1 MDIKLK
7 VKKYKDTGDIAWEYN
22 PLRNLKKSDDQIDDF
37 TVSNSQLKLD
47 LENPIDIECQSS
59 YDGSTNLIFNDD
71 KNPPRIINT
80 RVALLENNR
89 YKIINRNQIKQSNL
103 YTENELD
110 QQTRL
115 FRNVTRIPKIQFK
128 NVDYFGT
135 LKGGNYIFYIKYSD
149 SDYNETDIVAES
161 GIVSVFKGDLSNPK
175 TCVGA
180 YMDERTDKS
189 IILYL
194 KNIDTSFSYINIY
207 YSRTSCD
214 VNGISKT
221 DFHKIKKTY
230 EITDVNQTITIN
242 GFEELEDIT
251 AEDLNIQYNYVESVK
266 SQAQVQNRLFFANVS
281 KLKEDSATLSNLA
294 LYINVEECQ
303 EHDIGYI
310 TDTYGIY
317 KGDITAAEY
326 YSPYNIYYRLGY
338 FPGEIYRLG
347 VVFIYNDEHLSPVY
361 NLRGI
366 DFNLS
371 TYHFKEKGDNREIIS
386 SNKCN
391 YDYNIDLRD
400 PETIENKDF
409 ISLETLENTRGVFRF
424 TKDKTII
431 DHDGKSVKPLGL
443 KIRIPEFVINK
454 LKELNIKGYYFVRQQ
469 RIPTFLFS
477 GLSIGVDTV
486 SGVPCLDLSEG
497 GQNPKLVTESFVNKN
512 KVLIN
517 DYDSKLIY
525 SNNCSYSGLLS
536 ADVKC
541 DKQMQSLLNSDR
553 YKLVE
558 AYKFNQYNASGRS
571 YTLDLTNVE
580 STNAET
586 TSELLYIDSDIPQK
600 IINDNIF
607 CTRAGMQEEIKQQT
621 CFGKEDMES
630 SDAQLVRGV
639 FTDFVGC
646 NTLLGKSSLYNVYIK
661 NYSETFN
668 KEYFQIRIDD
678 NSPYFAVSDRYATDT
693 SMIKDKD
700 ITDCT
705 TNYKDEEGNSIEF
718 NWSVIPILYR
728 GDCFT
733 YTTTIRLHRNFT
745 SQTVPTNDTIVDFN
759 TWKDNFKGIRNTENW
774 DDINIGDINAVAIG
788 SWVTFK
794 GLSNNN
800 ISLRSIDEFNTE
812 EIALMGNPRG
822 FYPIQGMS
830 TKSSAKIP
838 ESNLYNR
845 GYSTTLGF
853 KRNYKHIDVPYEVD
867 EFDTRIMFS
876 DIQVDGNFKN
886 SYKVFQGLSYE
897 DLDRQYGGIVK
908 ILPWGG
914 NLLTVFEHAIAIVPI
929 NEKALIQ
936 TTTGQNIHMYG
947 SGVLQK
953 QMTIIS
959 DMYGSI
965 WKDSIIRTPRAV
977 YGVDTYAKKIWR
989 FSDRGL
995 ELISDFTIQRFL
1007 NDEINLKELEK
1018 TVALG
1023 TRNVKT
1029 HFNAYKNDVM
1039 FTFYND
1045 DKIWNICYNEVRS
1058 MWVTRYSWVPLL
1070 SENINNTYFS
1080 FDLLKS
1086 KIFSIISNNLRK
1098 TDDLVKVGEEWTG
1111 KYVTSDR
1118 EYSKF
1123 TFTVDGYDGYNINS
1137 VVIKGYYWDE
1147 DEIKTDSLIE
1157 CKANEETWLM
1167 DEVSENWVEIKNKNV
1182 GNAIDAESEED
1193 RQKIIYANY
1202 LEQKDAAPFSIEF
1215 KDLYRKEDRGYLYY
1229 TIEVKYTPYVVT
1241 SSEDNPSEDESGN
1254 LMSNCIV
1261 FGIERSY
1268 TAGAIIPYEALKE
1281 FDMLKYQDDWNKALL
1296 YNIFVHGRSNI
1307 IDEINYFD
1315 SDETNQILPTKW
1327 YNKQEPFEFE
1337 FIVNEPKGIHKIFD
1351 NLVIISNNVEPN
1363 SIEIEITGDVYE
1375 FSKRAIY
1382 RNKTFNKNESTNAN
1396 FPEIY
1401 LDKESKGYKT
1411 EVTWDPIRNEYYL
1424 NVHADCLNI
1433 KEYGR
1438 RLGNIYYSEDSWYFQ
1453 VQPIYYEQTSSNDF
1467 ESPLK
1472 ATKVRDKYARIRV
1485 KYKGD
1490 KLVIIT
1496 ALQTLMT
1503 QSYA

>member
-1 MDIKLK
+1 MDIQLK

-22 PLRNLKKSDDQIDDF
+22 PLRNLKKSDDQIDNF

-71 KNPPRIINT
+71 KNPPRIVNT
-80 RVALLENNR
+80 RIALLENNR
-89 YKIINRNQIKQSNL
+89 YKIINRNQLKQSNL

-149 SDYNETDIVAES
+149 SDYNETDIIAES

-175 TCVGA
+175 TCTGA
-180 YMDERTDKS
+180 YMDEHTDKS

-207 YSRTSCD
+207 YSRSSCD
-214 VNGISKT
+214 INGVSKT
-221 DFHKIKKTY
+221 NFYKIKKTY

-281 KLKEDSATLSNLA
+281 KLKEDSTTLSNLA
-294 LYINVEECQ
+294 LYIHVEEYQ
-303 EHDIGYI
+303 KDNIGYI
-310 TDTYGIY
+310 TEKYGV
-317 KGDITAAEY
+317 KNGDDITEAEY

-338 FPGEIYRLG
+338 FPGEIYRFG
-347 VVFIYNDEHLSPVY
+347 IVFIYNDEHLSPVY

-371 TYHFKEKGDNREIIS
+371 TYENEDHTS
-386 SNKCN
+386 KCN
-391 YDYNIDLRD
+391 YDKSSIKLDPKLENEPEIID
-400 PETIENKDF
+400 NKDF
-409 ISLETLENTRGVFRF
+409 LSLETLENTRGVFKF
-424 TKDKTII
+424 TKNKII
-431 DHDGKSVKPLGL
+431 INHKNKKVNPLGL
-443 KIRIPEFVINK
+443 KISIPNFVVNK
-454 LKELNIKGYYFVRQQ
+454 LKELNIKGYYFVRQK

-477 GLSIGVDTV
+477 GLSVGIDSI
-486 SGVPCLDLSEG
+486 SGVPCLDISKGEE
-497 GQNPKLVTESFVNKN
+497 NRKLVAESFINKN
-512 KVLIN
+512 KILIN
-517 DYDSKLIY
+517 DYSSKLVY
-525 SNNCSYSGLLS
+525 SDKCNNSGILS
-536 ADVKC
+536 VDVKC

-553 YKLVE
+553 YKIIE
-558 AYKFNQYNASGRS
+558 AYKFKNGYIESGRN
-571 YTLDLTNVE
+571 YTLDLTSIENPN
-580 STNAET
+580 TET
-586 TSELLYIDSDIPQK
+586 TSELLYIDSDVPQK
-600 IINDNIF
+600 IINDNVF
-607 CTRAGMQEEIKQQT
+607 STKAGMQEEIKQQT
-621 CFGKEDMES
+621 CFGVEDMES
-630 SDAQLVRGV
+630 SNVQLVRGV

-646 NTLLGKSSLYNVYIK
+646 NSLLDKVSIYNVYIK

-678 NSPYFAVSDRYATDT
+678 NSPYFAVSDRYATDNT
-693 SMIKDKD
+693 EIIDKD
-700 ITDCT
+700 ITI
-705 TNYKDEEGNSIEF
+705 ENS
-718 NWSVIPILYR
+718 WSTIPTLYR

-745 SQTVPTNDTIVDFN
+745 SQTVPINDTIVDFN

-812 EIALMGNPRG
+812 EIALMGSSRG
-822 FYPIQGMS
+822 FYPAQGMS
-830 TKSSAKIP
+830 VKSSAKIP

-876 DIQVDGNFKN
+876 DIQVDGSFKN

-908 ILPWGG
+908 ILPWNG
-914 NLLTVFEHAIAIVPI
+914 NLLAVFEHAIAIVPV
-929 NEKALIQ
+929 NEKALVQ

-965 WKDSIIRTPRAV
+965 WKDSIIRTPRSI

-989 FSDRGL
+989 LTEQGL

-1007 NDEINLKELEK
+1007 NDEINLKELDK
-1018 TVALG
+1018 TVILG
-1023 TRNVKT
+1023 IRNVKT
-1029 HFNAYKNDVM
+1029 HFNAYKNDIM
-1039 FTFYND
+1039 FTFYNN
-1045 DKIWNICYNEVRS
+1045 DKIWNICYNEVRN
-1058 MWVTRYSWVPLL
+1058 MWVTRYSWTPLL

-1086 KIFSIISNNLRK
+1086 KIFSIINTNLRK
-1098 TDDLVKVGEEWTG
+1098 DNDIVKIDNNWTG
-1111 KYVTSDR
+1111 KYELNSNP
-1118 EYSKF
+1118 KF
-1123 TFTVDGYDGYNINS
+1123 TFNVKDYTGYNITN
-1137 VVIKGYYWDE
+1137 VVIKGYYWDK
-1147 DEIKTDSLIE
+1147 DKLKSDSLIT
-1157 CKANEETWLM
+1157 CKMDDNTWAIQDTKNE
-1167 DEVSENWVEIKNKNV
+1167 WVTIKNRNV
-1182 GNAIDAESEED
+1182 ENAPESESEEE
-1193 RQKIIYANY
+1193 RQEKIYNNY
-1202 LEQKDAAPFSIEF
+1202 ITIKDKDPFSITF
-1215 KDLYRKEDRGYLYY
+1215 TNICKNDSVGYLYY
-1229 TIEVKYTPYVVT
+1229 TIDINYIPYIVAAET
-1241 SSEDNPSEDESGN
+1241 IEGSDEIPKN
-1254 LMSNCIV
+1254 NRIV

-1268 TAGAIIPYEALKE
+1268 TAGMIIPYENLKDL
-1281 FDMLKYQDDWNKALL
+1281 DMREYEDDWNNALL
-1296 YNIFVHGRSNI
+1296 YSIFVHGRSNI
-1307 IDEINYFD
+1307 IDEIDYFD
-1315 SDETNQILPTKW
+1315 EDETNQILPTKW

-1351 NLVIISNNVEPN
+1351 NLVIISNNVEPK
-1363 SIEIEITGDVYE
+1363 SIEIEIIGDVYE
-1375 FSKRAIY
+1375 FNKRAIY
-1382 RNKTFNKNESTNAN
+1382 RNKSESQNVR

-1401 LDKESKGYKT
+1401 LNDEHKGYKT

-1438 RLGNIYYSEDSWYFQ
+1438 RLGNIYYNEDTWYFQ
-1453 VQPIYYEQTSSNDF
+1453 VQPIYYEQKSSDNVKP
-1467 ESPLK
+1467 SLRT
-1472 ATKVRDKYARIRV
+1472 TKVRDKYAKIRV